1 MAITPRIKPF
11 QQTFSPARSLAD
23 ISGFDV
29 TGMEG
34 LPSRIEAPLAAAPLQ
49 RQVSRDTGG
58 TAMMPGATNIMLSQ
72 APFAPQQ
79 QQQIAN
85 PFAGATYNFPVVQP
99 AQAVGATYNI
109 TMPSVTPTVAKT
121 TVTTTPSGG
130 GETVRESQI
139 RRRGQYLTAA
149 EGATGAAQEALK
161 QKARTISDKMR
172 VAAGK
177 KPLGKIAKPTTT
189 KKVTKKTAR
198 EANIARSK
206 EANVRDALERGYAH
220 SGSHLTGF
228 DEFDEQNV
236 LVMKGAGVDEFVAA
250 GIVRL
255 KKTETRRNEKAPNA
269 DLIRK
274 IEERTA
280 VNKRGSRNRFA

>member
-1 MAITPRIKPF
+1 
-11 QQTFSPARSLAD
+11 
-23 ISGFDV
+23 
-29 TGMEG
+29 
-34 LPSRIEAPLAAAPLQ
+34 
-49 RQVSRDTGG
+49 
-58 TAMMPGATNIMLSQ
+58 MMPGATNIMLSQ
-72 APFAPQQ
+72 MPYAPQQ
-79 QQQIAN
+79 QRQVVN
-85 PFAGATYNFPVVQP
+85 PFAGAQFSFPVVQP
-99 AQAVGATYNI
+99 AQTVGATYNI
-109 TMPSVTPTVAKT
+109 TMPAVTPAVAKT
-121 TVTTTPSGG
+121 KVTTTPT

-189 KKVTKKTAR
+189 KKDTKKTASR